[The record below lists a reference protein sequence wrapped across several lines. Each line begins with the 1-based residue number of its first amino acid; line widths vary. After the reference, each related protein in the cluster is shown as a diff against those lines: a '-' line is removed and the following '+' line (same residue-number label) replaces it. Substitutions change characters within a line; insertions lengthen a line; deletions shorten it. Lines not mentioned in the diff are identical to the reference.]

1 MSDRISPEA
10 LNGLLGGNT
19 QFALIDVREDGEFHF
34 THIPGASLVS
44 RRQLEFLM
52 PLVVPFNGARVVLC
66 DDDGRRADLAAATL
80 ERMGYQRVSVLD
92 GGINRW
98 AVQGYHTEWGSGV
111 PGRDYGERVLAE
123 HNIPEI
129 GAVQLHEQMEQGVK
143 LLILDTRTPEEYQR
157 SAIPGARSVPG
168 GELALRIADITKD
181 LDEDTTVVVNC
192 GGRTRGILGARLL
205 QQFGISNVV
214 ELTNGTGGWRL
225 AGYQPETGADRVGL
239 PDPSTEGLAAA
250 EAYASRVGAEDG
262 VRYLD
267 LPGLQSAMER
277 RDRET
282 IYLIDVRTR
291 EEHEEGHI
299 PGFVWFPGGQAVIEP
314 DDSAAVK
321 NSTIVFACDR
331 KVRSTVTASWYRRM
345 GFQEVFAVDGG
356 TTAWAAAGLGF
367 ETGLSPLPPVGLS
380 EARDTARMVSAE
392 ELYSSPPP
400 VVIFVDSSQ
409 SFAAGHVPGA
419 HWVPRGW
426 LESQIADVA
435 PDKNVPIAVT
445 CSDGVGWG
453 YWRHFDYAPVGS
465 TLAGATL
472 VELGYKEVSVL
483 EGGMSPWR
491 QAGYPVERGLTG
503 VMNPP
508 SDVMSTKA
516 SNFAESINTTRW
528 QVALGTKYA
537 TRAD

>member
-1 MSDRISPEA
+1 M
-10 LNGLLGGNT
+10 
-19 QFALIDVREDGEFHF
+19 
-34 THIPGASLVS
+34 
-44 RRQLEFLM
+44 
-52 PLVVPFNGARVVLC
+52 
-66 DDDGRRADLAAATL
+66 
-80 ERMGYQRVSVLD
+80 
-92 GGINRW
+92 
-98 AVQGYHTEWGSGV
+98 
-111 PGRDYGERVLAE
+111 LAE
-123 HNIPEI
+123 NKIPEI
-129 GAVQLHEQMEQGVK
+129 GAAHLHERMEQGEK
-143 LLILDTRTPEEYQR
+143 LLILDTRTPEEHQR

-168 GELALRIADITKD
+168 GELALRIADLTKD

-225 AGYQPETGADRVGL
+225 AGYQPETGAERVDL
-239 PDPSTEGLAAA
+239 PVPSSDGLAAA
-250 EAYASRVGAEDG
+250 EAYASRVGHEDG

-267 LPGLQSAMER
+267 IPGLRSAMER
-277 RDRET
+277 RNRDT
-282 IYLIDVRTR
+282 IYLINVRTR
-291 EEHEEGHI
+291 GEYEEGHI
-299 PGFVWFPGGQAVIEP
+299 PGFLWFPGGQAVIEP
-314 DDSAAVK
+314 DDVAVVK
-321 NSTIVFACDR
+321 NSTVVFACDR

-345 GFQEVFAVDGG
+345 GFQDVFAVDGG

-367 ETGLSPLPPVGLS
+367 ETGLAPLSPVGLS
-380 EARDTARMVSAE
+380 EARDKERIVSAE
-392 ELYSSPPP
+392 ELHASPPP
-400 VVIFVDSSQ
+400 VVIFVDTSQ
-409 SFAAGHVPGA
+409 DFAGGHVPGA

-426 LESQIADVA
+426 LESQIAEFA
-435 PDKNVPIAVT
+435 PDKNAPIAVA

-472 VELGYKEVSVL
+472 VELGYKDVSVL
-483 EGGMSPWR
+483 EGGMPPWKL
-491 QAGYPVERGLTG
+491 AGYPGERGLTG

-516 SNFAESINTTRW
+516 CDFVESINTTRW